1 MSNSLTL
8 RNNLLKDFIIKLPE
22 QLVQVF
28 NARMAYEGVPLE
40 DHAHYRKWLRYYVDF
55 CRKYSHPYA
64 DPASLTFFLEKLAAK
79 GQPQPLLSQA
89 KDTVELYYRHLKDKG
104 EGEPEPMVDHH
115 VEAKEQNMLCA
126 GGSDW
131 RWVNF
136 IGHRWL
142 ILTGH

>member
-1 MSNSLTL
+1 MFSSLTL
-8 RNNLLKDFIIKLPE
+8 QNGFLKEFMIELSE
-22 QLVQVF
+22 QLVQVL

-104 EGEPEPMVDHH
+104 ERGPESMVDHH
-115 VEAKEQNMLCA
+115 GEAKEQNA